1 MNSTPTRATHPRTN
15 PGGPSGTST
24 PEEERLIR
32 LASHV
37 WTRDC
42 RPDSGQGIRCARPVP
57 DQPHDHLHARWP
69 ALSATTRG
77 VIPGAWLYMR
87 NFIQREWR
95 LERIIV
101 RSVSSRFSLTRSAPR
116 CAGPHGHPGR
126 SAARTLFRPGRD
138 LAATTE
144 VAVCLWRERIK
155 PAGLSV
161 RRNAGQMKD
170 PRRSE
175 SSDRHVGM
183 KLRLS
188 GAQSRSRWRF
198 LWT

>member
-1 MNSTPTRATHPRTN
+1 MNSAATRATHPRTN

-138 LAATTE
+138 LAAAT
-144 VAVCLWRERIK
+144 AVVRWPVERTDLAAR
-155 PAGLSV
+155 PSF
-161 RRNAGQMKD
+161 RRNSGQMNSLD
-170 PRRSE
+170 GP
-175 SSDRHVGM
+175 
-183 KLRLS
+183 
-188 GAQSRSRWRF
+188 SRPIMMSA
-198 LWT
+198 

>member
-1 MNSTPTRATHPRTN
+1 MNSAATRATHPRTN

-116 CAGPHGHPGR
+116 CAG
-126 SAARTLFRPGRD
+126 RTVIRAVPRPGLFSGRD
-138 LAATTE
+138 GTLPPRLKSLFACGE
-144 VAVCLWRERIK
+144 NGSSR
-155 PAGLSV
+155 PAFLFGGTPV
-161 RRNAGQMKD
+161 R
-170 PRRSE
+170 
-175 SSDRHVGM
+175 
-183 KLRLS
+183 
-188 GAQSRSRWRF
+188 
-198 LWT
+198 